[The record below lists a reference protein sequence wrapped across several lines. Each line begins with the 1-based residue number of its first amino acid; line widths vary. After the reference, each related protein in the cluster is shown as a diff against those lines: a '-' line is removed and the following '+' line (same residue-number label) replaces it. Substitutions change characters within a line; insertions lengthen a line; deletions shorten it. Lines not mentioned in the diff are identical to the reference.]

1 MIPARSIR
9 ALTAVIAAV
18 FLGLVQPAGASAIAA
33 DLIDAAPTSLVL
45 DAPAPG
51 ESQNWDMSVKN
62 LVDSPVPLAL
72 EISGRSDVLFSGAA
86 PMELTVNTPDGTAV
100 IERIRVGEVLG
111 RTITLPE
118 LQAGASY
125 NLVGTVTL
133 PRSADNSYQGASG
146 NLKFHFVTSIDRPNV
161 TPDKPASG
169 SDLANT
175 GLGTLIPIGVAA
187 ALLLAVG
194 LCLILV
200 RRKKPAHE

>member
-1 MIPARSIR
+1 
-9 ALTAVIAAV
+9 
-18 FLGLVQPAGASAIAA
+18 
-33 DLIDAAPTSLVL
+33 
-45 DAPAPG
+45 
-51 ESQNWDMSVKN
+51 MSVKN

-86 PMELTVNTPDGTAV
+86 PMELTMNTPDGTAV
-100 IERIRVGEVLG
+100 VERIRVGEVLG
-111 RTITLPE
+111 RTIRLPE

-133 PRSADNSYQGASG
+133 PRDADNSYQGAGG

-161 TPDKPASG
+161 TPEKPASG
-169 SDLANT
+169 SDLAHT
-175 GLGTLIPIGVAA
+175 GLRNLIPVGVAA

-194 LCLILV
+194 FGLILV